1 MRQKAL
7 GRTHSEEVRQA
18 MSDNRKGENG
28 SFFGKSHTEET
39 KAKLREIAL
48 NRTKLPR
55 PGNEVEVLDLKTNQT
70 TIYNSLRDAVKGL
83 DTHLSTLLRREKK
96 VMQNHLEVDT
106 LLQLN
111 DLNVIIFSVA
121 LVTFP
126 AKPLL

>member
-1 MRQKAL
+1 MRQIAL
-7 GRTHSEEVRQA
+7 GRNHSEEVRKA

-28 SFFGKSHTEET
+28 SFFCKSNTEET

-70 TIYNSLRDAVKGL
+70 TIYNSLRDAVQGL

-96 VMQNHLEVDT
+96 R
-106 LLQLN
+106 
-111 DLNVIIFSVA
+111 
-121 LVTFP
+121 
-126 AKPLL
+126 

>member
-1 MRQKAL
+1 
-7 GRTHSEEVRQA
+7 

-39 KAKLREIAL
+39 KAKLREKAL

-96 VMQNHLEVDT
+96 GN
-106 LLQLN
+106 
-111 DLNVIIFSVA
+111 
-121 LVTFP
+121 
-126 AKPLL
+126 AKPFRGRYVITIKRS